1 VSWRTVVVQM
11 WDGPRAVARLGLTDE
26 EITRR
31 LRGLNITVPGTPEER
46 LARLAG
52 YPGDPD
58 LNALA
63 RIYTATND
71 GVRPTARV
79 LESTTIGSRR
89 AAGGVTP

>member
-1 VSWRTVVVQM
+1 MVWRTVVLTM
-11 WDGPRAVARLGLTDE
+11 WDGPRVVARLGPVAGLSDE

-52 YPGDPD
+52 YPTGPD

-79 LESTTIGSRR
+79 LE
-89 AAGGVTP
+89 